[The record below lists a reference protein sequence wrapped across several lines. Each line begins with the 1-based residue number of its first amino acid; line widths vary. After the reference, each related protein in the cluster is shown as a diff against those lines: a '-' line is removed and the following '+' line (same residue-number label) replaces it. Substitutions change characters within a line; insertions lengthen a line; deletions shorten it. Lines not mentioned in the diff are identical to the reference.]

1 MCIIEW
7 INKQTNKQTNIV
19 FCIVLKVSS
28 RVSSLICCVLKQL
41 YSFSW
46 LWLFFFSLDF
56 PSDVTSKISREEA
69 SATSLDCVRL
79 TSVNSGTC
87 IISPKL
93 DNRISL
99 PILDSSVEQQYAKD
113 ARLPTVIWNCD
124 VNTCDAPL
132 DVNLHLQRSIVAP
145 PGDDDVNSRQHLRG
159 DLERR
164 EITVGAADQV
174 DVVKTLCR
182 SDGFRALADAY
193 GDSDDD

>member
-1 MCIIEW
+1 M
-7 INKQTNKQTNIV
+7 
-19 FCIVLKVSS
+19 
-28 RVSSLICCVLKQL
+28 
-41 YSFSW
+41 
-46 LWLFFFSLDF
+46 
-56 PSDVTSKISREEA
+56 
-69 SATSLDCVRL
+69 
-79 TSVNSGTC
+79 
-87 IISPKL
+87 
-93 DNRISL
+93 
-99 PILDSSVEQQYAKD
+99 
-113 ARLPTVIWNCD
+113 
-124 VNTCDAPL
+124 NTCDAPL